1 MEKLPVR
8 CAVIR
13 PPSLPMYGGYQTAE
27 WFLRRQGRAPSQDE
41 TAAKGPGPKLFS
53 HFEWRLSLPFPS
65 HRVEY
70 RILEFRK
77 TAHTRT
83 QSADRNPRTHQK
95 YTYYY
100 PQNQGENVSYVQDCS
115 YSEIILWKICR
126 EGGRDREE
134 KEGDVRNLIAPDG

>member
-1 MEKLPVR
+1 MEKLPVW
-8 CAVIR
+8 CAVIH

-77 TAHTRT
+77 SAHTRT
-83 QSADRNPRTHQK
+83 QSADRNPRTHQNIP
-95 YTYYY
+95 TTTPRTRERMY
-100 PQNQGENVSYVQDCS
+100 PMSKTALILRSYFGRFVV
-115 YSEIILWKICR
+115 R
-126 EGGRDREE
+126 VGGTGKR
-134 KEGDVRNLIAPDG
+134 KKGT